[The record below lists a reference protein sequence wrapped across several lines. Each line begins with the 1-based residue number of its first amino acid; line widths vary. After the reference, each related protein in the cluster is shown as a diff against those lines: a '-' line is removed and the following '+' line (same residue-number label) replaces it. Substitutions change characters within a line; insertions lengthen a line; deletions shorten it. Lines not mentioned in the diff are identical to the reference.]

1 MSANFNFYLRSW
13 KTHETKIETKKY
25 ILKTYSKTIFIRL
38 FKIPCPNST
47 YQLWSWILHK
57 LFFIIGLA
65 STKESKNV
73 KLKLI
78 KTIRK
83 EKERENTNGF
93 FFYLYYHY

>member
-1 MSANFNFYLRSW
+1 
-13 KTHETKIETKKY
+13 
-25 ILKTYSKTIFIRL
+25 
-38 FKIPCPNST
+38 
-47 YQLWSWILHK
+47 LHK